1 MSTRGILSSPYQ
13 RRVIVTFSLIAIAV
27 LLLLVILL
35 NALTSETRAW
45 KLVSDILVALTASA
59 MFALLSAGLLHFFT
73 DPSEVETSTQLLPGD
88 IDGALESLARS
99 AVDYIL
105 YVRTGRHFR
114 AKVLPLIAEKATAG
128 RRRVKVDVVLLDFRA
143 TELCQRYASYRNL
156 SLEYVQ
162 TEIMSTILKLID
174 TSVATP
180 FVDIDLYLSKRLS
193 TFRLDGTTDEIII
206 TREDRGD
213 YASRYKR
220 SDAYFAAFYNEF
232 SWVKAEACHVNK
244 ALHTTALP
252 PTLRDMFGDLPPVI
266 ESLLESATKAKSE
279 PSPYAR

>member
-13 RRVIVTFSLIAIAV
+13 RRVIVTFSIVAIAI

-35 NALTSETRAW
+35 NALTPETRAW

-59 MFALLSAGLLHFFT
+59 MFAVLSVDLLHFFT
-73 DPSEVETSTQLLPGD
+73 DPSEIEASTQLLPGD
-88 IDGALESLARS
+88 IDGALDTLARS
-99 AVDYIL
+99 AADYIL

-114 AKVLPLIAEKATAG
+114 AKVLPVLVEKANAG
-128 RRRVKVDVVLLDFRA
+128 RRRIKIEVVLLDFREA
-143 TELCQRYASYRNL
+143 ELCQLYASYRNW

-162 TEIMSTILKLID
+162 AQIMSTILKLVD
-174 TSVATP
+174 ASVATS

-213 YASRYKR
+213 YAARYKR
-220 SDAYFAAFYNEF
+220 SDPYFAAFANEF
-232 SWVKAEACHVNK
+232 SWVKTEAFHVKK
-244 ALHTTALP
+244 APGRTALP
-252 PTLRDMFGDLPPVI
+252 PTLRDMFGDLPVI
-266 ESLLESATKAKSE
+266 RSLLEIATQAKSE
-279 PSPYAR
+279 SSPYAH

>member
-13 RRVIVTFSLIAIAV
+13 RRVIVTFSLVAIV
-27 LLLLVILL
+27 GLLLAVILV
-35 NALTSETRAW
+35 NALTPETRAW
-45 KLVSDILVALTASA
+45 NLLSNILVALTASA

-73 DPSEVETSTQLLPGD
+73 DPSEIEASTQLLPGD
-88 IDGALESLARS
+88 IDGALDALARS
-99 AVDYIL
+99 AADYIL

-114 AKVLPLIAEKATAG
+114 AKVLPLLVERANAG
-128 RRRVKVDVVLLDFRA
+128 RRRIRIEVVLLDFREA
-143 TELCQRYASYRNL
+143 KLCQRYASYRNW

-162 TEIMSTILKLID
+162 TEIMATILRLID
-174 TSVATP
+174 ASVATS

-213 YASRYKR
+213 FASRYKR
-220 SDAYFAAFYNEF
+220 SDPYFAAFDNEF
-232 SWVKAEACHVNK
+232 SWVKAEAFQVKK
-244 ALHTTALP
+244 APGTAALP
-252 PTLRDMFGDLPPVI
+252 PTLRDMFGDLPVI
-266 ESLLESATKAKSE
+266 GCLLESATQAKSE

>member
-13 RRVIVTFSLIAIAV
+13 RRVIVTFSLVAIVV
-27 LLLLVILL
+27 LLLFVILV
-35 NALTSETRAW
+35 NDLTPETRAW
-45 KLVSDILVALTASA
+45 KLVSDILVALTMSA

-73 DPSEVETSTQLLPGD
+73 DPSEVEASTQLLPGD
-88 IDGALESLARS
+88 IDGALDALARS
-99 AVDYIL
+99 AADYIL

-114 AKVLPLIAEKATAG
+114 AKVLPLLIEKANAG
-128 RRRVKVDVVLLDFRA
+128 RRHIKIEVVLLDFREA
-143 TELCQRYASYRNL
+143 ELCQQYASYRNW

-162 TEIMSTILKLID
+162 TEIMSTILKLIEA
-174 TSVATP
+174 SVATS
-180 FVDIDLYLSKRLS
+180 FVNIDLYLSKRLS

-220 SDAYFAAFYNEF
+220 SDPYFAAFDNEF
-232 SWVKAEACHVNK
+232 SWVKAEASHVKK
-244 ALHTTALP
+244 APGATTLP
-252 PTLRDMFGDLPPVI
+252 PTLREMLGDLPVI
-266 ESLLESATKAKSE
+266 RSLLEAAIQAKSE